1 MQDQLKSSVAS
12 RKTSIH
18 LQTKT
23 PHMQK
28 TKQNKTK
35 KRLIELPSKISPK
48 QLQCIQFSMQIIAN

>member
-1 MQDQLKSSVAS
+1 MQDQLKLSVAS

-28 TKQNKTK
+28 TKQNKTE
-35 KRLIELPSKISPK
+35 KRLIELPSKI
-48 QLQCIQFSMQIIAN
+48 